1 MVKGAAR
8 RAVIVRPADTQH
20 FEQAIFIVAE
30 SEKGG
35 MTQGQLL
42 QEAQRL
48 TGCYPLHKNSSASK
62 SLRPLPRYGFCR
74 GIVDAGHDAFLKNRS
89 NEWFWPS

>member
-1 MVKGAAR
+1 MVKGAAK

-30 SEKGG
+30 NEKGG

-48 TGCYPLHKNSSASK
+48 TGCYAPAKKLQRIKTPQAFAGGMAAAGGLWLISA
-62 SLRPLPRYGFCR
+62 LF
-74 GIVDAGHDAFLKNRS
+74 F
-89 NEWFWPS
+89 

>member
-42 QEAQRL
+42 
-48 TGCYPLHKNSSASK
+48 
-62 SLRPLPRYGFCR
+62 
-74 GIVDAGHDAFLKNRS
+74 
-89 NEWFWPS
+89 

>member
-35 MTQGQLL
+35 MTEGQLL
-42 QEAQRL
+42 QEAQRV
-48 TGCYPLHKNSSASK
+48 TGCYAPAQKLQRIKVPAAFAAGMASTGG
-62 SLRPLPRYGFCR
+62 LWMLGTMF
-74 GIVDAGHDAFLKNRS
+74 F
-89 NEWFWPS
+89 